1 MNQIFAI
8 LLIIFF
14 IACGPTTADK
24 NKLESETKIDS
35 LKSNLQTYMVKTDSL
50 DENYKTYYV
59 VVADTSQSY
68 WILHK
73 KMFDLHRK
81 LKIPI
86 DTMDR
91 YYNKEKNLIAFSN
104 NEKFYDSYAGEYFPR
119 RFPSVNLSLEYLNFY
134 QNQAGANTIA
144 LVIGIYESEKSADS
158 IFNVIL
164 KKEVKVFKIKTDMF
178 VGCIL

>member
-1 MNQIFAI
+1 MNQTFSI
-8 LLIIFF
+8 LLSIFF
-14 IACGPTTADK
+14 IACGPSTADK

-35 LKSNLQTYMVKTDSL
+35 LKSNLQTTLVNTDSL
-50 DENYKTYYV
+50 DENYETYYV
-59 VVADTSQSY
+59 VVADTSQNY

-91 YYNKEKNLIAFSN
+91 YYNKEKNLIAIPN
-104 NEKFYDSYAGEYFPR
+104 NELHPFAGDYFPR

-134 QNQAGANTIA
+134 QNQAGAKTIA